1 MKRFFFLTALF
12 LWLVCL
18 PLTAMASSNDDD
30 EDVNISFNSISSAI
44 TSYINRKTIAPD
56 SDHAARISDFGKDA
70 AGCAGSLVG
79 FGDSDNPFDS
89 GLISRMSDSSYT
101 TNYSA
106 WKDFGNSG
114 STAAYKYMRYGYLL
128 KDLGLDET
136 AIRTTGMS
144 GRMLY
149 GIVIFISYAL
159 ASFVTTVFQFAFRVL
174 KILNPFLFFAQ
185 TGNMTRSS
193 LFQQALGRVQDSTFS
208 KDHIVVRRISS
219 VVGDIYEACYNL
231 SWYVIIPLLIAIT
244 LAMYMFAKSAKR
256 SADAGRKLK
265 AFGIRFAFLVI
276 GIPLCGIFYSEMLEH
291 MSSSFDI
298 RNTPSTRIIASNFV
312 DFEGWATKAGLA
324 PSVVMVSSPLA
335 SKSTDSSASGESTV
349 ATFRNARNFV
359 LGLNDGLRTIG
370 HVYGSSDTGSLSRYD
385 SGAWDTS
392 TGELNRDRDVST
404 DTINLTLDLVGR
416 YITGTFYD
424 ASSWA
429 STASIKAKEKAGG
442 ALGNAE
448 KSKEDNEGTLYG
460 LLSGSDSLEDWWDRT
475 NGENTTFLNQNREF
489 NFFVKNFG
497 SQTSDVMKVRGAA
510 TDSSFI
516 YTGTGGLSAM
526 SLYNY
531 LSSDFS
537 KSNVTIY
544 TAGASSEYAKK
555 AHYSVTIIGGNIA
568 VRTIYV
574 FNVIVLCGLM
584 AFIGVSYGFAM
595 IVRSIKSAFRLIIA
609 IPTAT
614 LGILSQIMQV
624 IRYTV
629 MLVLQAVL
637 TAGLYELACDMF
649 AAFGTIMET
658 LVINSVSGA
667 TVLGGGRLAAF
678 GVYADPEVLYDSRIT
693 AMLCV
698 AFVSFALFGVG
709 VVAFRYRRAVLY
721 AVCCVWLRMFRL
733 ATLPEFLP
741 VFDRYVA
748 GCLVHEKKRRVSYGK
763 EVAVC

>member
-56 SDHAARISDFGKDA
+56 SDHAAKISDFGKDA

-298 RNTPSTRIIASNFV
+298 RNTPGTRIIASNFV

-324 PSVVMVSSPLA
+324 SSVRTSDVSSYLV
-335 SKSTDSSASGESTV
+335 SDSSDTSASGESSINS
-349 ATFRNARNFV
+349 FRSARNFA
-359 LGLNDGLRTIG
+359 LGLNNGLGTLGTYKAVARPN
-370 HVYGSSDTGSLSRYD
+370 HVYD
-385 SGAWDTS
+385 SGAWNTNGIS
-392 TGELNRDRDVST
+392 PRESVST
-404 DTINLTLDLVGR
+404 DTVNLALDLVGR
-416 YITGTFYD
+416 YLTGTFYD

-475 NGENTTFLNQNREF
+475 NGENITFLNQNKEF
-489 NFFVKNFG
+489 NFFIKNFG
-497 SQTSDVMKVRGAA
+497 SQTTSLMTVNGDASS
-510 TDSSFI
+510 SSFS
-516 YTGTGGLSAM
+516 YTNAGGLSAM

-584 AFIGVSYGFAM
+584 AFIGISYGFGM
-595 IVRSIKSAFRLIIA
+595 IIRSIKSAFRLIIA

-649 AAFGTIMET
+649 AAFGSLLEN
-658 LVINSVSGA
+658 LVIGSVPDA
-667 TVLGGGRLAAF
+667 TILGGGRLAAF
-678 GVYADPEVLYDSRIT
+678 GVYADPQVLYDSRIT

>member
-56 SDHAARISDFGKDA
+56 SDHAAKISDFGKDA

-298 RNTPSTRIIASNFV
+298 RNTPGTRIIASNFV

-324 PSVVMVSSPLA
+324 SSVRTSDVSSYLV
-335 SKSTDSSASGESTV
+335 SDSSDTSASGESSINS
-349 ATFRNARNFV
+349 FRSARNFA
-359 LGLNDGLRTIG
+359 LGLNNGLGTLGTYKAVARPN
-370 HVYGSSDTGSLSRYD
+370 HVYD
-385 SGAWDTS
+385 SGAWNTNGIS
-392 TGELNRDRDVST
+392 PRESVST
-404 DTINLTLDLVGR
+404 DTVNLALDLVGR
-416 YITGTFYD
+416 YLTGTFYD

-475 NGENTTFLNQNREF
+475 NGENITFLNQNKEF
-489 NFFVKNFG
+489 NFFIKNFG
-497 SQTSDVMKVRGAA
+497 SQTTSLMTVNGDASS
-510 TDSSFI
+510 SSFS
-516 YTGTGGLSAM
+516 YTNAGGLSAM

-584 AFIGVSYGFAM
+584 AFIGISYGFGM
-595 IVRSIKSAFRLIIA
+595 IIRSIKSAFRLIIA

-649 AAFGTIMET
+649 AAFGSLLEN
-658 LVINSVSGA
+658 LVIGSVPDA
-667 TVLGGGRLAAF
+667 TILGGGRLAAF
-678 GVYADPEVLYDSRIT
+678 GVYADPQVLYDSRIT

-748 GCLVHEKKRRVSYGK
+748 GRLVREKKRRVSYGK